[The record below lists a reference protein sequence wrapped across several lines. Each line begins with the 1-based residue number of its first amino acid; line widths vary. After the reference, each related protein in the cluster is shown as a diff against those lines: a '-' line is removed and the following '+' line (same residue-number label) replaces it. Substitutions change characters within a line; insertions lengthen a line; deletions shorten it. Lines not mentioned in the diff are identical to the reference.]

1 MNPEQLAAA
10 IAHRTSEV
18 AGYQVNI
25 DNYARIIENI
35 TEFWSKETEQYRGC
49 DNQSLSKAPIDEDL
63 LMRVGA
69 LLFKD
74 SLICMLRAEKL
85 EQQKAKLILQVLQDQ
100 AEGR

>member
-10 IAHRTSEV
+10 IIHRTSEV

-25 DNYARIIENI
+25 DNYSRIINNI
-35 TEFWSKETEQYRGC
+35 YLSWTEETEPYKDY
-49 DNQSLSKAPIDEDL
+49 DNTKLSKAPICEDL

-74 SLICMLRAEKL
+74 NLICMLRAEKL
-85 EQQKAKLILQVLQDQ
+85 EQQKAKMILQVLQEQ
-100 AEGR
+100 VQE